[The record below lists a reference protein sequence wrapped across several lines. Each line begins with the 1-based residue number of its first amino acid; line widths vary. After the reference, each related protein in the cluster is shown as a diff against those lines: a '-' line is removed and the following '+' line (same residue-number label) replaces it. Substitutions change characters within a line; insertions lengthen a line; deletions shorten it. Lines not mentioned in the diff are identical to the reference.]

1 MAISGEFPHSIRVK
15 IEFRG
20 KTIRQRVK
28 MTVDKRIMRFNGDN
42 RTKVD
47 LHKLKDDIHLYTR
60 RRLNNLSYRIKF
72 DYNNRTYTIKFKKQT
87 QQKLFKA
94 WIEDNY
100 VPSNYSGSSSAT
112 DSQSANNSPDDPA
125 LRPQYILPIDMD
137 IRSINEVIRSI
148 NEGIRSINEGIREIQ
163 RGISDLARS
172 NAEILNM
179 CQQNRGNTRHA
190 QQTILYYYF

>member
-1 MAISGEFPHSIRVK
+1 MGTNRQTIQTDKLYNRHPTTIRKSNDFFFNLSVFQLIMAISGEFPHSIRVK

-47 LHKLKDDIHLYTR
+47 LHKLKDDIHLYKKR
-60 RRLNNLSYRIKF
+60 GLSKSPYRIQF

-94 WIEDNY
+94 WIEENY
-100 VPSNYSGSSSAT
+100 VLPNYSGSSSAT
-112 DSQSANNSPDDPA
+112 DSQSANNSPDEPP

-137 IRSINEVIRSI
+137 IR
-148 NEGIRSINEGIREIQ
+148 
-163 RGISDLARS
+163 
-172 NAEILNM
+172 M
-179 CQQNRGNTRHA
+179 K
-190 QQTILYYYF
+190 